1 METSCNCQE
10 NKTFLIHLE
19 FRKMIG
25 LMYLFS
31 TKQKKHF
38 SSIEGRERGGQ
49 DGHPLNNSNVRIIL
63 KNFFFFL
70 GGGVNTPE
78 N

>member
-1 METSCNCQE
+1 
-10 NKTFLIHLE
+10 
-19 FRKMIG
+19 MIG

-49 DGHPLNNSNVRIIL
+49 DGPPLNNSNVRIIL
-63 KNFFFFL
+63 NNFFFFF
-70 GGGVNTPE
+70 GGGGGLTLLRTRLRLLIILTSGKF
-78 N
+78 

>member
-1 METSCNCQE
+1 
-10 NKTFLIHLE
+10 
-19 FRKMIG
+19 MIG

-63 KNFFFFL
+63 NNFFFFF
-70 GGGVNTPE
+70 GGGGGLTLLRTRLRLLIILTSGKF
-78 N
+78 